1 MLSSCSSNA
10 ILAKIRAILGKRL
23 TEADYAQMARKS
35 DVGEVAALL
44 KENPSY
50 AVALRNV
57 DENAVHR
64 GQLEG
69 LLKKDLFYKYS
80 ALRRYDFSGRDF
92 YDFVI
97 TEKEIDEIIR
107 RIILLQSG
115 ENTDFVVDLPSYM
128 LGHTSFP
135 LMELAKARNFE
146 ELLACMP
153 HTPYPAILR
162 GLGREDIRE
171 VNVMDC
177 EYALYSYYYQKLH
190 ETIRRQF
197 GGETRNQLL
206 DAVDTE
212 IELLNVQNL
221 FRLKLYFHFD
231 EPRIRQYLY
240 PYSHRYRK
248 SQIDALLA
256 AGNFQEM
263 YRVLAPDA
271 DDKDQVPEEDG
282 IEPYTSRLR
291 YRLERRMLRFTT
303 KAPVAMYTFLSLRR
317 IEVQNII
324 TVIEGV
330 RYHMPQEEIMKMLIL

>member
-50 AVALRNV
+50 AIALRNV

-115 ENTDFVVDLPSYM
+115 ENTDFVVDLPSY
-128 LGHTSFP
+128 
-135 LMELAKARNFE
+135 
-146 ELLACMP
+146 MP